1 MSLECRRKRRPPR
14 LFINERPRQ
23 AVCTRTRGFGT
34 MYSLSPQ
41 PVRAAIHASWISS
54 MLSIYDLKEM
64 AVTDTPLLLF
74 QCILQNGQA
83 EFWSTHQAVYGGNT
97 YAPRVMKHNLFQV
110 QTSSDQG
117 VDAIPRVSLS
127 LANADSY
134 FSELERSVGWK
145 GAAM

>member
-41 PVRAAIHASWISS
+41 PVRAAIPASWISS

-74 QCILQNGQA
+74 QCVLPSGQA
-83 EFWSTHQAVYGGNT
+83 EYWSTHRVTYAGNT
-97 YAPRVMKHNLFQV
+97 YAPRVIKHNVFSV
-110 QTSSDQG
+110 QTSSNQG

-127 LANADSY
+127 
-134 FSELERSVGWK
+134 
-145 GAAM
+145 